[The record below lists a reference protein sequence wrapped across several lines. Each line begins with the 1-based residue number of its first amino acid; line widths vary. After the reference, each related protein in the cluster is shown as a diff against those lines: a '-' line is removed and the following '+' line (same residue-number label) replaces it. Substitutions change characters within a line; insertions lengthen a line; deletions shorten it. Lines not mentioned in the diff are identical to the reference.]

1 VSAPPDLVAFHLGIV
16 VRDLDA
22 TIDRYRR
29 MFGLDR
35 WHVRE
40 GVDANRAY
48 GGRDGTGLAFELM
61 QPNAGAPGQLNEFLS
76 QHGEGVQHVGFWTPD
91 LLGAL
96 QAAVAEGA
104 TILSGGFEQRG
115 SIVVQLDLPADAHA
129 FRRAIA
135 FVDPGVATVRFE
147 LIGQAAEGDLR
158 RWLGDDFDALI
169 ASPPW

>member
-1 VSAPPDLVAFHLGIV
+1 
-16 VRDLDA
+16 
-22 TIDRYRR
+22 
-29 MFGLDR
+29 MFALDR

-96 QAAVAEGA
+96 QAAVAAG
-104 TILSGGFEQRG
+104 IGGQEPGFRGTCRSPRPPTPDLVPSQRVTAP
-115 SIVVQLDLPADAHA
+115 SEADETSFAYFA
-129 FRRAIA
+129 KTPE
-135 FVDPGVATVRFE
+135 V
-147 LIGQAAEGDLR
+147 
-158 RWLGDDFDALI
+158 
-169 ASPPW
+169 